1 MDNGES
7 SDVKA
12 PAAMRSAPLIS
23 VVICN
28 PDSGDALRRSLD
40 ALGAQSLGADRFEVL
55 VVDESSEEKARAGLE
70 TVSWAPDLDLRC
82 VHTTGEVHVGGR
94 NPGLSL
100 ARAPIVLFVE
110 GDEILDQGCLE
121 EHYLAH
127 ERHSESH
134 LAVLGY
140 TGLREEAERSPLMR
154 YLADTR
160 WRNVCCAE
168 PLGPDAV
175 DEPGFCARLPSFK
188 RLYLL
193 EHGAFNPLFPLGA
206 DVRELGFRLGRTG
219 LRVIHSTEA
228 TSVLTRSRGLD
239 EVCNQCS
246 LLGKADWFLT
256 QMHPEQEARSWAR
269 IDGVDSEWE
278 AIAPLFR
285 NIVKSARALDRF
297 AHERCRAG
305 LALDDLTTR
314 LLYRAYAAALRA
326 SRVLGVV
333 EAMSKSGFD
342 PFHSIPLHVEG

>member
-1 MDNGES
+1 M
-7 SDVKA
+7 
-12 PAAMRSAPLIS
+12 
-23 VVICN
+23 
-28 PDSGDALRRSLD
+28 
-40 ALGAQSLGADRFEVL
+40 
-55 VVDESSEEKARAGLE
+55 
-70 TVSWAPDLDLRC
+70 
-82 VHTTGEVHVGGR
+82 
-94 NPGLSL
+94 
-100 ARAPIVLFVE
+100 RAPIVLFVE
-110 GDEILDQGCLE
+110 GDEILDPGCLK

-127 ERHSESH
+127 ERHSEPH

-140 TGLREEAERSPLMR
+140 TGLGEEAERSPLMR
-154 YLADTR
+154 YLSDTR

-168 PLGPDAV
+168 SLGPDAV
-175 DEPGFCARLPSFK
+175 DEPGFCGRLPSFK
-188 RLYLL
+188 RRYLL

-206 DVRELGFRLGRTG
+206 DARELGFRLSRTG

-228 TSVLTRSRGLD
+228 TSVLTRSRSLD

-256 QMHPEQEARSWAR
+256 HVHPEQEARSWAR

-285 NIVKSARALDRF
+285 SIMKSARALDRF

-305 LALDDLTTR
+305 LPLDDLATR

-333 EAMSKSGFD
+333 EAMAKPGLN
-342 PFHSIPLHVEG
+342 PFHSIPLRVEG